1 MADEVVVTDPG
12 PVPEV
17 VTPVNEYQEKYERLA
32 ALERY
37 VDALGSPDALIELAQ
52 AGHQF
57 RTDPQ
62 IQAALQAAKE
72 KPAETEPE
80 MEFYDPEVKT
90 LKSQYDP
97 VINELKAQ
105 NAQLQERLNRT
116 EVASLKTVVE
126 GNVEAALASFKDDPD
141 LLKQARAEIERAVT
155 GLEQRAQRG
164 DQGAIAQLESLG
176 GPGGSKTF
184 RMMTLDTYDK
194 LVEKKLANPVNN
206 VKPEATTALL
216 SKATDARHTTRAA
229 LPASSVAVKPGVKI
243 TAEITR
249 QILER
254 ATEMAGKDP
263 NKLWS

>member
-1 MADEVVVTDPG
+1 MVDDVIVTEEAAPQ
-12 PVPEV
+12 E
-17 VTPVNEYQEKYERLA
+17 TAPVNEYQEKYERLA

-62 IQAALQAAKE
+62 IQAALQAARE

-80 MEFYDPEVKT
+80 MEFYDPEVKS

-97 VINELKAQ
+97 VIQRLEAQ

-116 EVASLKTVVE
+116 EVSGLRSVIG
-126 GNVEAALASFKDDPD
+126 GNIDTALERFKDDPD
-141 LLKQARAEIERAVT
+141 LSKEAKTEIQRAVA
-155 GLEQRAQRG
+155 GLEQRASRG
-164 DQGAIAQLESLG
+164 DQDAIKQLESLG

-184 RMMTLDTYDK
+184 RMMALDTYDK
-194 LVEKKLANPVNN
+194 WVEKKLAGQTDN
-206 VKPEATTALL
+206 VKSEATNALL

>member
-1 MADEVVVTDPG
+1 MADEVIVTEEAAPQ
-12 PVPEV
+12 E
-17 VTPVNEYQEKYERLA
+17 TAPVNEYQEKYERLA

-80 MEFYDPEVKT
+80 MEFYDPEVKS

-229 LPASSVAVKPGVKI
+229 LPASTVAVKPGVKI

>member
-1 MADEVVVTDPG
+1 VADEVIVTEEAAPQ
-12 PVPEV
+12 E
-17 VTPVNEYQEKYERLA
+17 TAPVNEYQEKYERLA

-62 IQAALQAAKE
+62 IQAALQAARE
-72 KPAETEPE
+72 KPVEKEPE
-80 MEFYDPEVKT
+80 MEFYDPEVKS

-97 VINELKAQ
+97 QISELKAQ

-116 EVASLKTVVE
+116 EVASLKSVVE
-126 GNVEAALASFKDDPD
+126 ENVKSALSKFEGDPE
-141 LLKQARAEIERAVT
+141 LSTQARTEIERAIAS
-155 GLEQRAQRG
+155 LEQRASQG
-164 DQGAIAQLESLG
+164 DRNAIAQLESLG
-176 GPGGSKTF
+176 GPGGAKTF
-184 RMMTLDTYDK
+184 RMMTIETYDK
-194 LVEKKLANPVNN
+194 LVDKKLAGQVNN
-206 VKPEATTALL
+206 TKTSVTDGLL
-216 SKATDARHTTRAA
+216 NKATDARHTTRAA
-229 LPASSVAVKPGVKI
+229 LPTSSVALKPGVKV

>member
-1 MADEVVVTDPG
+1 MADEVIVTEEAAPQ
-12 PVPEV
+12 E
-17 VTPVNEYQEKYERLA
+17 TAPVNEYQEKYERLA

-72 KPAETEPE
+72 KPVEQEPE
-80 MEFYDPEVKT
+80 TEFYDPEVKT

-97 VINELKAQ
+97 IISELRAQ
-105 NAQLQERLNRT
+105 NAQLQERLNRA
-116 EVASLKTVVE
+116 EVTGLKSVVE
-126 GNVEAALASFKDDPD
+126 GNVETALASFKDDPD

-155 GLEQRAQRG
+155 GLEQRAARG

-194 LVEKKLANPVNN
+194 LVEKKLSGQVNN
-206 VKPEATTALL
+206 IKPGATDGLL
-216 SKATDARHTTRAA
+216 TKATDARHTTRAA
-229 LPASSVAVKPGVKI
+229 LPASSVAVKPGVKV

>member
-1 MADEVVVTDPG
+1 MADEVIVTEEAA
-12 PVPEV
+12 PVE
-17 VTPVNEYQEKYERLA
+17 TAPVNEYQEKYERLA

-62 IQAALQAAKE
+62 IQAALQAARE

-80 MEFYDPEVKT
+80 MEFYDPEVKS

-116 EVASLKTVVE
+116 EVSGLRSVIG
-126 GNVEAALASFKDDPD
+126 GNIDTALERFKDDPD
-141 LLKQARAEIERAVT
+141 LSKEAKTEIQRAVT
-155 GLEQRAQRG
+155 SLEQRAQRG

-184 RMMTLDTYDK
+184 RMMALDTYDK
-194 LVEKKLANPVNN
+194 WVEKKLAGQTDN
-206 VKPEATTALL
+206 VKSEATNALL

>member
-1 MADEVVVTDPG
+1 MADEVIVTEEAS
-12 PVPEV
+12 PVE
-17 VTPVNEYQEKYERLA
+17 TAPVNEYQEKYERLA

-72 KPAETEPE
+72 KPAETE
-80 MEFYDPEVKT
+80 MEFYDPEVKS

-116 EVASLKTVVE
+116 EVAGLKTVVE
-126 GNVEAALASFKDDPD
+126 GNVETALASFKDDPE
-141 LLKQARAEIERAVT
+141 LLKQARTEIERAVT

-164 DQGAIAQLESLG
+164 DPGAIAQLESLG

-206 VKPEATTALL
+206 IKPEATNALL
-216 SKATDARHTTRAA
+216 SKATDARHTTRAS